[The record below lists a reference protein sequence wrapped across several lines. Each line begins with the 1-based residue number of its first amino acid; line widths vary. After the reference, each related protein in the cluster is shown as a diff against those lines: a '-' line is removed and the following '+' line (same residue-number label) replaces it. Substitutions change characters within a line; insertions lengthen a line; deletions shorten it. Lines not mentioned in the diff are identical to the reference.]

1 MERNRKILDEAL
13 QQLRSYIPDEKVW
26 DALQS
31 QLAEAEMADGLSK
44 LISCDPPQPAWNAI
58 ANELDKQ
65 VSKY

>member
-31 QLAEAEMADGLSK
+31 QLAEAAMAEGLSK
-44 LISCDPPQPAWNAI
+44 LLS
-58 ANELDKQ
+58 
-65 VSKY
+65 